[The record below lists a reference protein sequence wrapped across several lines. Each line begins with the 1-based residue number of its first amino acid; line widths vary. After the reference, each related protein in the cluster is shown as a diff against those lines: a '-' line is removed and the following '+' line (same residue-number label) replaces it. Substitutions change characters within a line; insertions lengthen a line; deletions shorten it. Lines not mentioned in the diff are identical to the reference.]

1 MDAQLRLQLQQTIYV
16 ATASSR
22 NNFGDPVYG
31 VPTAVKARVETDTQ
45 EMETP
50 DAEKRQTR
58 WVIITESQINMSDR
72 IWLPGVDQTNSA
84 LGREPRQV
92 DQLVDEL
99 GVVDHFE
106 TTV

>member
-1 MDAQLRLQLQQTIYV
+1 MDPQLKLQLRQTIYV
-16 ATASSR
+16 ATAASR
-22 NNFGDPVYG
+22 NNFGDPAYG
-31 VPTAVKARVETDTQ
+31 TPTAVLARVETDTQ

-72 IWLPGVDQTNSA
+72 IWLPGVDQTQGS

-92 DQLVDEL
+92 DELFDEF
-99 GVVDHFE
+99 GNVDHYE